1 MRNMNELSS
10 VHENLL
16 FKRLREID
24 DELKDFHISGYKCT
38 LLYTEQTRIK
48 SELRRRGYDV

>member
-48 SELRRRGYDV
+48 SELRRRGYGV